1 MTIVCAPRKK
11 GRDSFTDE
19 TGYFR
24 PVAPVLLGPIKRLI
38 GKGKKGLRAFI
49 WLWDGDG
56 GSDADRNNTS
66 SRGGIV
72 RNGEPFDVCPHR
84 LSGSRCFGRRSV
96 RQNDGKFLTPIARCR
111 PAVLLGCLFKRQG
124 DFAQTVVPAL
134 MAVRVVEPFERIDV
148 DHHDGKRRFLPLCA
162 FPLAGEALIE

>member
-49 WLWDGDG
+49 CIWMKQE
-56 GSDADRNNTS
+56 T
-66 SRGGIV
+66 
-72 RNGEPFDVCPHR
+72 
-84 LSGSRCFGRRSV
+84 
-96 RQNDGKFLTPIARCR
+96 
-111 PAVLLGCLFKRQG
+111 
-124 DFAQTVVPAL
+124 
-134 MAVRVVEPFERIDV
+134 
-148 DHHDGKRRFLPLCA
+148 
-162 FPLAGEALIE
+162 